1 MTLGIKG
8 KVQHVN
14 SYKRGY
20 SESRKVQ
27 VTLGIKGKVLHL
39 SSKTEEI
46 QILGALQVS
55 SYKRGDS
62 ENPEVQFTFVKRKS
76 PAYE

>member
-1 MTLGIKG
+1 M
-8 KVQHVN
+8 N

-27 VTLGIKGKVLHL
+27 VTLGIKENVLQL